1 MSSNKIEQS
10 GAIGWMASNPIAAN
24 LLFIL
29 AVLMGFIA
37 IKGLPKEVFPS
48 FPLEQVTVTVPYP
61 GSSPEEVER
70 GIIVKVE
77 EAIRDVIGIKE
88 IRSVAQESVGIVTV
102 QMNPGTDMGRAVN
115 EIKMRV
121 DSIAAFPLDAEK
133 PIVAESIF
141 RGGAIFVTVSANID
155 IASLKELTYQIREE
169 ILQLDDVT
177 EISLLGDRD
186 YEISIEVS
194 QHDME
199 RYGLTFAQVATAI
212 RKQSRDLPG
221 GQMRTEEGTIKLR
234 SESQAYTG
242 PEFEQIPLLAR
253 PDGTFIFLG
262 DVAKVVDGFNE
273 KPVLS
278 VMDGKPAMTLMV
290 SQVGD
295 QDVLKIVDQVKT
307 YVDDRRASLSDN
319 ITLSTWVDQTRIL
332 QSRIDMMLKNAL
344 QGAALVVLVLALFLD
359 LTLAFWVILG
369 VPFAMMATLGTIYVF
384 DIPVSIN
391 LLSVF
396 AFILVLGILVDDGI
410 VTAESA
416 YARLQEERKGLK
428 SVVGGVRRVA
438 VSTTFGALTTMIAF
452 MPTLLVSEGMGR
464 MLAQLGPVVI
474 LCIFFSLI
482 ETKLILP
489 SHLRHVNLDKK
500 ERGWLKHFYRLQNIC
515 ADGLTRFAQG
525 PYKRILENA
534 VSHRYTT
541 LSIFFAGFIIVASFI
556 PAGWVRFVFFPS
568 VPSDFMSASLE
579 MPEGTSWRETY
590 RLAERIQD
598 AALAMDEKHKEV
610 DSLGRTAIKN
620 LFMIST
626 NDTAAQVF
634 VELTPSEEREHDAV
648 QLANWLRDALGPV
661 EGVRSFVINY
671 SAGPPGL
678 APLEIELSGK
688 NLDKLRMAAEQMK
701 IDLQNIDGV
710 FDVRD
715 SFNAGGT
722 EFNIQVTP
730 EGQSLGLGNVDLASQ
745 VRQAFYGLEIQ
756 RVQRGRDEVR
766 VFARL
771 DRADRSMLGAINDLW
786 IQLPS
791 GHQVPFPVVGRIEEY
806 SGLSVINRIDM
817 RRVVSVSANFD
828 KSKIEPGEVLKVLR
842 EETVPKVNSDFPDVQ
857 VQFGGEAEQQSNTSD
872 TLGLATLFV
881 LVLIFSALAIPLKSY
896 SQPLLI
902 MSVIPFGVVGAFA
915 GHWLMGLDLSI
926 LSIIGII
933 GLIGVVVNDS
943 LVMVDFVN
951 HYKAAGHGWREAV
964 MKAGPTRFR
973 AVFLTSLTTFVGLAP
988 IQLEKS
994 LQAQFVKPMAT
1005 SLAFGILF
1013 STVVTLIL
1021 VPVLYYIAKDL
1032 QHWVKRL
1039 LGMESDHFNELE
1051 DNTNA

>member
-1 MSSNKIEQS
+1 MSNSIENS
-10 GAIGWMASNPIAAN
+10 GPIGWMASNPIAAN
-24 LLFIL
+24 LLFVL
-29 AVLMGFIA
+29 AILMGFIA
-37 IKGLPKEVFPS
+37 IKELPKEVFPS
-48 FPLEQVTVTVPYP
+48 FPPEQVTVTVPYP

-70 GIIVKVE
+70 GILIKVE

-88 IRSVAQESVGIVTV
+88 IRSVARESVGVVTV
-102 QMNPGTDMGRAVN
+102 QMLPGTDMGKAVN

-133 PIVAESIF
+133 AIVAETIY
-141 RGGAIFVTVSANID
+141 RGAGIFVTVSADID

-169 ILQLDDVT
+169 LLQIEDVT
-177 EISLLGDRD
+177 EIAMLGDRE

-194 QHDME
+194 QQNLE
-199 RYGLTFAQVATAI
+199 RYGLTFAEVAAAI

-221 GQMRTEEGTIKLR
+221 GQMRTESGTIKLR

-242 PEFEQIPLLAR
+242 PEFEKIPLIAR
-253 PDGTFIFLG
+253 PDGTFIFIG
-262 DVAKVVDGFNE
+262 DVATVIDAFNE

-278 VMDGKPAMTLMV
+278 IIDGKPAMTLMV
-290 SQVGD
+290 QQVGN
-295 QDVLKIVDQVKT
+295 QDVLQIVRQVRE
-307 YVDDRRASLSDN
+307 YVDDKRGRLSDD

-332 QSRIDMMLKNAL
+332 QSRIDMMLDNAV
-344 QGAALVVLVLALFLD
+344 QGAALVVIVLALFLD

-369 VPFAMMATLGTIYVF
+369 VPFAMLATLGSIYVLGMP
-384 DIPVSIN
+384 ISIN
-391 LLSVF
+391 ILSVF

-416 YARLQEERKGLK
+416 YAKLQEDRNGLK
-428 SVVGGVRRVA
+428 SVVSGVRRVA

-452 MPTLLVSEGMGR
+452 MPTLLINEGFGR
-464 MLAQLGPVVI
+464 ALTQLGPVVI
-474 LCIFFSLI
+474 FCILFSLI

-500 ERGWLKHFYRLQNIC
+500 ERGWLKPFYRLQNIC
-515 ADGLTRFAQG
+515 ANGLTSFAQG
-525 PYKRILENA
+525 PYKRVLSRA

-541 LSIFFAGFIIVASFI
+541 LAIFLSGFIIVAAFI
-556 PAGWVRFVFFPS
+556 PSGWVRFVFFPA
-568 VPSDFMSASLE
+568 VPSDFISANLE

-590 RLAERIQD
+590 RLAERIEK
-598 AALAMDEKHKEV
+598 AALAMDEKHQQQ
-610 DSLGRTAIKN
+610 DLLARSAIKN
-620 LFMIST
+620 LFMISSS
-626 NDTAAQVF
+626 DTSAQVF
-634 VELTPSEEREHDAV
+634 LELTPSEERDIDAV
-648 QLANWLRDALGPV
+648 QLSNWLREALGPL
-661 EGVRSFVINY
+661 EGARSFIINDK
-671 SAGPPGL
+671 AGPPGL
-678 APLEIELSGK
+678 APLEVELSGK
-688 NLDKLRMAAEQMK
+688 SLDKLRAAAEQVK
-701 IDLQNIDGV
+701 IGLQSIDGV

-745 VRQAFYGLEIQ
+745 VRQAFYGMEVQ
-756 RVQRGRDEVR
+756 RVQRGRDEIR
-766 VFARL
+766 VFVRL
-771 DRADRSMLGAINDLW
+771 DRNDRSMLGAINDLW
-786 IQLPS
+786 IRLPNGTS
-791 GHQVPFPVVGRIEEY
+791 VPFPVVGRIEEY

-817 RRVVSVSANFD
+817 RRVVTVSANFD
-828 KSKIEPGEVLKVLR
+828 KSKVEPGEVINVLR
-842 EETVPKVNSDFPDVQ
+842 SKTIAEVNNNYPDVR
-857 VQFGGEAEQQSNTSD
+857 VDFGGEAEQQSNTSD

-881 LVLIFSALAIPLKSY
+881 LILIYSALAIPLKSY
-896 SQPLLI
+896 TQPLLI

-951 HYKAAGHGWREAV
+951 HYKAAGHAWREAV
-964 MKAGPTRFR
+964 LKAGPTRFR

-1021 VPVLYYIAKDL
+1021 IPVLYFVGKDI
-1032 QHWVKRL
+1032 QHWLKRL
-1039 LGMESDHFNELE
+1039 FGMQSNHFKEL
-1051 DNTNA
+1051 DRDTH